1 MALSQTHTQVSML
14 HLAVMWVPGMGSRAQ
29 RLALLLRSKDEDIL
43 GVREFDLNHEAP
55 TGLFEDSQ
63 VVCVCERERGG
74 RGEREG
80 V

>member
-1 MALSQTHTQVSML
+1 ML

-29 RLALLLRSKDEDIL
+29 RLALLLRSKNEDIL

-63 VVCVCERERGG
+63 VVCVSGKQ
-74 RGEREG
+74 GEKRKEKAKM
-80 V
+80 